1 MVETGRLIVLL
12 GLSLLVIGGGMM
24 LLGRFHLPGDFA
36 FRRGDVMFMFPLA
49 TSVIVS
55 IALTILLNLL
65 LRSR

>member
-12 GLSLLVIGGGMM
+12 GLSLLVIGVGMT
-24 LLGRFHLPGDFA
+24 LLGRLHLPGDFV
-36 FRRGDVMFMFPLA
+36 FRRGGVAFMFPLA

-55 IALTILLNLL
+55 VVLTILLNLL

>member
-1 MVETGRLIVLL
+1 MVEAGRLIVLI
-12 GLSLLVIGGGMM
+12 GLSLLLLGIVMM

-36 FRRGDVMFMFPLA
+36 FKRGDVVFLFPLA

-55 IALTILLNLL
+55 VALTILLNLP

>member
-12 GLSLLVIGGGMM
+12 GLSLLVIGVAMM
-24 LLGRFHLPGDFA
+24 LLGRLHLPGDFV
-36 FRRGDVMFMFPLA
+36 FRRGSVVFMFPLV

-55 IALTILLNLL
+55 VVLTILLNVL